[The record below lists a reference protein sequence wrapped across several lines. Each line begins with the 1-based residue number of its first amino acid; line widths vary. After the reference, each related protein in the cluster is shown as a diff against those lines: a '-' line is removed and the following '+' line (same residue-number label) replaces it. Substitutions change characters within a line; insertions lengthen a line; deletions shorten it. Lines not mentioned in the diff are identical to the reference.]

1 MVQQAARV
9 GAPQGDRMSAAAAA
23 RPQDLGRDWIV
34 LRDCRLRPSDRGVP
48 PSVLI
53 HPARGVAVVD
63 ILPSSTPDAAEAVRD
78 RLDAARFAA
87 LFAGYLPIIHMQ
99 LTPGEMPFL
108 PSLLESAFA
117 ARSPLRLPGGD
128 AWTRVVVRALTTEQ
142 PAPRLQPQR
151 SREDGGPT
159 RRGTAEQPAPRP
171 EPRRSSPKAGRG
183 RKRRGTGVFLRRL
196 GAAALSLAALGG
208 VLAVLLGDPLAPPS
222 LPTLPAPAPGAAP
235 AATVAPM
242 PEEVGPREAALP
254 EPPPALAD
262 PVPVAPPPVLPERS
276 EAVPPGGKEVETA
289 APVLEEALPVP
300 LSPPAEVSP
309 PRPPPA
315 RRLEAAEPPVP
326 PSLPAE
332 ASPPAPTARRSEAAA
347 LPVPPPAPAE
357 ASASSPQRVAPS
369 PPPPAARRSEAAAP
383 AAARQSPE
391 EKPAPPRAR
400 RRQEAGEA
408 STRSA
413 AGSAPPL
420 PEAPPR
426 RCERI
431 SALIGSGA
439 PLGDSD
445 MRFFNG
451 NCIRW

>member
-9 GAPQGDRMSAAAAA
+9 GAPQGDRMSAAAA
-23 RPQDLGRDWIV
+23 RPQELGRDWIV

-63 ILPSSTPDAAEAVRD
+63 ILPSSTQDAAEAVRD

-87 LFAGYLPIIHMQ
+87 LFAGHLPIIHMQ

-117 ARSPLRLPGGD
+117 ARSPLRLSGGD

-151 SREDGGPT
+151 SCEDGGPT
-159 RRGTAEQPAPRP
+159 RRRTAAQPEPRL
-171 EPRRSSPKAGRG
+171 EPRRSSPEAGGG
-183 RKRRGTGVFLRRL
+183 RNRRGKGAFLPRL
-196 GAAALSLAALGG
+196 GAVALSLAALGG

-235 AATVAPM
+235 AATVAPA
-242 PEEVGPREAALP
+242 PEEVGLREAALP
-254 EPPPALAD
+254 EPAPPLAD
-262 PVPVAPPPVLPERS
+262 TVPVAPPPVLPEQS
-276 EAVPPGGKEVETA
+276 EAVPPGRREVETP
-289 APVLEEALPVP
+289 APVLEEAPPVP
-300 LSPPAEVSP
+300 L
-309 PRPPPA
+309 PPPA
-315 RRLEAAEPPVP
+315 RRLEAAEPLVPLSPPAEAPSPPLQHVAPPPRPLPAAGPEAAAPPVP
-326 PSLPAE
+326 PSPPTE
-332 ASPPAPTARRSEAAA
+332 APLSP
-347 LPVPPPAPAE
+347 
-357 ASASSPQRVAPS
+357 PQRVAPS
-369 PPPPAARRSEAAAP
+369 PPPSAARRSEAAVAP
-383 AAARQSPE
+383 AARQVPE
-391 EKPAPPRAR
+391 EKPASRAR
-400 RRQEAGEA
+400 RRQEAGES

-431 SALIGSGA
+431 SALVGSGA
-439 PLGDSD
+439 PLGDAD